1 MAEEVE
7 TGGLMRFRY
16 SGEQA
21 RLSDRDKKEFEAA
34 YQQADERKRRE
45 KARRRALWI
54 GGIVIALVI
63 ITSLYFILK

>member
-21 RLSDRDKKEFEAA
+21 KLGDKEKKEINAA
-34 YQQADERKRRE
+34 YQQADERKRKE
-45 KARRRALWI
+45 KARKRMFWI
-54 GGIVIALVI
+54 LGIIIIVILIVGI
-63 ITSLYFILK
+63 YFYL

>member
-21 RLSDRDKKEFEAA
+21 KLSEKGKKDIEDA
-34 YQQADERKRRE
+34 YKQADERKRKE
-45 KARRRALWI
+45 RRKRQALWI
-54 GGIVIALVI
+54 LAILI
-63 ITSLYFILK
+63 IISTLAYFLWK